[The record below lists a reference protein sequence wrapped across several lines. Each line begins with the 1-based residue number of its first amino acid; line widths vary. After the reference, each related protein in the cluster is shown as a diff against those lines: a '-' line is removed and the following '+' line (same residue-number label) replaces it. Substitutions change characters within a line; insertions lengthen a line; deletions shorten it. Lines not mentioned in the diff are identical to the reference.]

1 MEDPVD
7 DVTTHNKLTEWTRRS
22 EPVVMTTMTTE
33 EMYKRDI
40 ADMQKQVHVLQM
52 KVKELQEKLD
62 AVL

>member
-22 EPVVMTTMTTE
+22 DHVVMTTE
-33 EMYKRDI
+33 DMYKRDI

-62 AVL
+62 AIL

>member
-1 MEDPVD
+1 
-7 DVTTHNKLTEWTRRS
+7 
-22 EPVVMTTMTTE
+22 
-33 EMYKRDI
+33 MYKRDI

>member
-7 DVTTHNKLTEWTRRS
+7 DVTTHNKLNEWTRRS
-22 EPVVMTTMTTE
+22 DRVVMTTE
-33 EMYKRDI
+33 DLYKRDI